1 MAKYWFKSNI
11 FAKLSEIVEA
21 DSEKEVWD
29 KIRNRKSF
37 EINQEVLRLY
47 PSSIEIRKIKEK
59 KEKQMTST
67 EMIKDMLERQKA
79 YDAEVFKKHNVDY
92 VSKSQLESALFDE
105 LGELM
110 HAQKSDWCWWKFT
123 QAPVDMGKVLGELVD
138 IWHFVLSYQNHF
150 NFGEEARL
158 SYLNEEELS
167 NGTLKRLRTKKS
179 NLSKVLT
186 RLVIFESSIIPVLI
200 AITEYLGFTIEQ
212 VYEAYGDKNKINY
225 QRLKEGY

>member
-1 MAKYWFKSNI
+1 MT
-11 FAKLSEIVEA
+11 
-21 DSEKEVWD
+21 
-29 KIRNRKSF
+29 
-37 EINQEVLRLY
+37 
-47 PSSIEIRKIKEK
+47 IKEYDLIKEMLQMQK
-59 KEKQMTST
+59 KLDEAIMEEYGLT
-67 EMIKDMLERQKA
+67 EIDEENLRMAILD
-79 YDAEVFKKHNVDY
+79 EV
-92 VSKSQLESALFDE
+92 
-105 LGELM
+105 GELT
-110 HAQKSDWCWWKFT
+110 HELKGDWCWWKKT
-123 QAPVDMGKVLGELVD
+123 QAPVDKQKVLGELVD

-167 NGTLKRLRTKKS
+167 NGMLKRLRTKKS